1 SHVGRLPAP
10 GATGALASRSFLS
23 ALFAADSLERKHNT
37 EAIEIGPNALASGR
51 VVQYSPA
58 RAQAFDE
65 VKDKVRGQFIAEWA
79 AALAKAEGEAKL
91 AAWQADPAG
100 ASFGAP
106 VTVSRQDAQSQPPAV
121 VDVALRADASKL
133 PALVGADLGAQGFAV
148 VRVLKSVPRTA
159 PAADQAK
166 QENQQLA
173 QAVGAAENAAY
184 YDMLK
189 DRFKAEIL
197 VPRPSDLPAV
207 PER

>member
-1 SHVGRLPAP
+1 
-10 GATGALASRSFLS
+10 
-23 ALFAADSLERKHNT
+23 
-37 EAIEIGPNALASGR
+37 
-51 VVQYSPA
+51 
-58 RAQAFDE
+58 
-65 VKDKVRGQFIAEWA
+65 
-79 AALAKAEGEAKL
+79 
-91 AAWQADPAG
+91 
-100 ASFGAP
+100 
-106 VTVSRQDAQSQPPAV
+106 
-121 VDVALRADASKL
+121 
-133 PALVGADLGAQGFAV
+133 V